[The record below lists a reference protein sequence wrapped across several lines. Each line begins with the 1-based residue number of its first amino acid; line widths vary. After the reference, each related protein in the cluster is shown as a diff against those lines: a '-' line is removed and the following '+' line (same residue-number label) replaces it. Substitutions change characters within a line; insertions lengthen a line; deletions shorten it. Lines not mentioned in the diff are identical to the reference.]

1 MPRFIRRISTFCL
14 ALLILFLLSTA
25 TNAENP
31 KQIHPTDYVTDLA
44 GIIPADSRARL
55 DALCLELQQKTGAQM
70 AIVTVR
76 SLENES
82 VEQFGNEL
90 FQTLGVGE
98 KKENNGILLL
108 IAPNERKYWTEV
120 GYGLEPIINDARAG
134 DAGRAMVPYFRE
146 GNYSAGIEVAA
157 RQIAGYIAQDKGISL
172 SGEAPRRTQP
182 IQQPSNN
189 NVFRGIFAALFFL
202 FFVGS
207 SLFNFFRWLAKSTNG
222 IGSGTYRKR
231 NRYNNSGT
239 WLGGGFGGGGW
250 GGFGGGSFGGGGDSG
265 GGFGGFGGGSSGGG
279 GAGGSW

>member
-1 MPRFIRRISTFCL
+1 L
-14 ALLILFLLSTA
+14 LFLLLLSVA
-25 TNAENP
+25 TRAENP

-44 GIIPADSRARL
+44 GIIPADSKARL

-82 VEQFGNEL
+82 VEQFANEV
-90 FQTLGVGE
+90 FQTFGVGE

-108 IAPNERKYWTEV
+108 IAPNDRKYWTEV

-146 GNYSAGIEVAA
+146 GNYSRGIEVAA
-157 RQIAGYIAQDKGISL
+157 RQLADYIAQDKGATL
-172 SGEAPRRTQP
+172 SGETPRHPQP
-182 IQQPSNN
+182 VQQPSND
-189 NVFRGIFAALFFL
+189 NVFGGIFAALFFL
-202 FFVGS
+202 FVIGS
-207 SLFNFFRWLAKSTNG
+207 SLFNFFRWLARSTNG
-222 IGSGTYRKR
+222 IGGGTYRKR
-231 NRYNNSGT
+231 NRYDNSGT
-239 WLGGGFGGGGW
+239 WFGGGFGGGGW
-250 GGFGGGSFGGGGDSG
+250 GGFGGGGFGGGGDGG